1 MSFIAHSD
9 PEWRTIASATVTD
22 IVTEKRMEKR
32 AKLLGIP
39 MHQVPAT
46 SMAEVQAVAGSAPSS
61 GAATPNKSQSNTP
74 KKVSP
79 PNSRKVSAAK

>member
-1 MSFIAHSD
+1 MA
-9 PEWRTIASATVTD
+9 
-22 IVTEKRMEKR
+22 KR

-39 MHQVPAT
+39 LHQVPAT
-46 SMAEVQAVAGSAPSS
+46 SMAEVEAVTASVPSS
-61 GAATPNKSQSNTP
+61 GTTSPNKSNTP